1 VFAPRRGRA
10 TLRLLG
16 LVVGMVLLAGGGSA
30 SAATVPFNPAQPT
43 VFVAQGSPT
52 QLDKATQ
59 SGGAIT
65 FTPVGGTVAGL
76 TYNAIGYDTCNNFIY
91 GVQTS
96 AANGQPVGAIIQVAA
111 DGSIS
116 YPGINLSPAVAANV
130 GAFGPD
136 ANCDDFYVGVSGG
149 TSLTKVN
156 LLAKTTSTVS
166 VGGAILGPDITY
178 SNGFFWAMG
187 NPSGTGS
194 AAQSQ
199 IQRLSISGQ
208 APATFTVSTPA
219 VGTANP
225 TGSYGAAWTYG
236 NGDVGFSNN
245 TSGNIYEIRIAN
257 AASVTPTFTTVISQS
272 GPASSNNDGTNAPG
286 LSTDLSVTKTVSPAM
301 VDPGGKITYTLTIT
315 NNGPGN
321 SSGYVLNDSL
331 PAGLTSA
338 ATTSTGCTVTSP
350 TAVVCAG
357 APLAAGAFVTDTIT
371 ANAPNPFTGSLTNT
385 ATVAA
390 NEADPNASNNS
401 ASATV
406 AANIVKVS
414 VVKSAVVAP
423 ASDQN
428 AARVGDTITYSYNVT
443 NNGNVPLT
451 LVAVSDPTGG
461 SVACPAPAPP
471 GLAPGAAETCTA
483 RSPYLVKQTDVDVGN
498 VTDTATATA
507 TDATGFTSPASAP
520 SSTSVP
526 AVAAAPSLVVQKIEN
541 ASLGNSAPIQAGE
554 TIQYSYVITN
564 TGNVDLMPVSVSD
577 PTAGAVTCS
586 TPPAPGLA
594 PGDTETCTANA
605 PYVVTQ
611 ANVDGGGVTD
621 TATAT
626 GRDLQGQSATSPPST
641 VSTTSLPI
649 PAVSVDK
656 TATVTPAGDQNAVK
670 VGDTIQYTYKVTNI
684 GNVDLASFAVSDP
697 SVGTVTCPTAAAP
710 GLAPGASETCTADN
724 VYTVTQADVDNGEV
738 DDTATATATDDQGNT
753 SAPSNPSTATVLAVT
768 GNASVSIA
776 KSAAVTPA
784 GDQNAVKVGDTI
796 QYSYDVTNTGNIT
809 LTSVAVNDPSS
820 GNVTCPVPAGAGLA
834 PGASETCTADNPYT
848 VVQSDVDAGGVTDS
862 ATATGVDAKGAQSEP
877 SPASTVTV
885 PAVAAAPSVSLTKK
899 ATVDPAA
906 DETAVQVGDRISYS
920 YTVTNAGNVTLT
932 SVAVSDPAAG
942 NVTCPTPPAPG
953 LAPGQS
959 ETCTADDPH
968 PVTQVDIDTGGVTDT
983 ATASGTDTQ
992 NTQSPASTPATV
1004 NVPAT
1009 PAVPAVSVQ
1018 KFANAANGDTNP
1030 ITTGEQIQ
1038 YSYLVENTG
1047 NVDLTTLTVADNK
1060 VSSVSCPTPAAPGLA
1075 PGDFET
1081 CTGTYTATATD
1092 AANNNVTNAATAIG
1106 TDAAGGKSTSAQVTT
1121 SIPETTPAPSVA
1133 IHKSGSVTPSSDADG
1148 VVVGDHI
1155 SYSYIVTNTGNVNL
1169 SSVAVNDPTAGSVT
1183 CPGLTA
1189 PGLTPGG
1196 SVTCTEDVAYQVTQS
1211 DVDIG
1216 SVTDAAT
1223 ATGTATVAG
1232 NPVTSPASAPDSVTT
1247 PAGTN
1252 PVVSIVKSAA
1262 VTPSADQTAV
1272 QPGDK
1277 IEYSYL
1283 VTNTGNTTLNAI
1295 SVSDSNLMTVSCP
1308 TPPSPGLAPGSAETC
1323 TADHAYTVTQAD
1335 VDEGAVNDT
1344 ATASGIDLLGVPS
1357 PKASGSLTV
1366 PAEPA
1371 NPELSLAKQ
1380 GTVTPAADQHDIMV
1394 GDTIDYS
1401 YVVTNT
1407 GDVTLTSFAVIDPTL
1422 GTVTCPTPASPGL
1435 APGASV
1441 TCTADNPYTVAQADI
1456 DSGGATD
1463 QATATGAD
1471 ANGSSTST
1479 ATAFDTDRSVPDPNV
1494 SMVKTAAVTPT
1505 ADQNGAQVGDKIAY
1519 SFLVTNTG
1527 NVDLESVAISD
1538 SSLGDAVSCPIP
1550 APPGLAPG
1558 ASETCTGEIQHVVSP
1573 SDEASGSVTNTAT
1586 ATGTDGLR
1594 HTSPASL
1601 TSTDVVPVKQPPHPL
1616 SPTGLPPSSPSPTA
1630 TPPPSPAPA
1639 TQATKLVVHK
1649 HVNKANAYPGQKL
1662 TYTLTVTDDG
1672 PDRATDVKIA
1682 DTPTLAIR
1690 LISIHADQ
1698 GHCDA
1703 APAITCTLGTLE
1715 VGKTAKIEIVAEVK
1729 RSGVERNTATATSA
1743 IELLDAQDATS
1754 TATTKVAPI
1763 LRIRKTAAV
1772 PRATTGENVTYTIT
1786 VSNPTIA
1793 AIGSVAVC
1801 DSLPGG
1807 LLYLRA
1813 SPGANVRTG
1822 QPCWTIARLG
1832 AGRSV
1837 RFMVVANVAPGFRG
1851 TLLNRTTASA
1861 PGVRAARATAAVTV
1875 TPAPQL
1881 PCSSAS
1887 GASATRRT
1895 ALNSNTPVAKAAC

>member
-1 VFAPRRGRA
+1 VFEPRRGRGA
-10 TLRLLG
+10 VRLLG
-16 LVVGMVLLAGGGSA
+16 LVVGLVLLAGGGSA

-59 SGGAIT
+59 SGGAIS

-96 AANGQPVGAIIQVAA
+96 AANGQPVGAIIQVAG
-111 DGSIS
+111 DGSVS
-116 YPGINLSPAVAANV
+116 YPGINVGAADNV

-136 ANCDDFYVGVSGG
+136 ANCDDFYVGTSGG
-149 TSLTKVN
+149 TSLTRVN
-156 LLAKTTSTVS
+156 LLTKTISTVG

-178 SNGFFWAMG
+178 SNGFFWSMG
-187 NPSGTGS
+187 PPN
-194 AAQSQ
+194 Q
-199 IQRLSISGQ
+199 IQRISVTGQ
-208 APATFTVSTPA
+208 APATFTVSVPGA
-219 VGTANP
+219 AQ
-225 TGSYGAAWTYG
+225 TGVFGAAWTYG

-245 TSGNIYEIRIAN
+245 TSGNIYEIRIVN
-257 AASVTPTFTTVISQS
+257 ASASPTFTTVISQT

-286 LSTDLSVTKTVSPAM
+286 LSTDLSLTKTVSPAM
-301 VDPGGKITYTLTIT
+301 VDPGGKITYTLTVT

-331 PAGLTSA
+331 PGGLTSA
-338 ATTSTGCTVTSP
+338 ATTSSGCTVSSP

-357 APLAAGAFVTDTIT
+357 APLAAGASVTDTIT
-371 ANAPNPFTGSLTNT
+371 ANAPNGFTGSLTNT

-390 NEADPNASNNS
+390 NEADPNGSNNS

-406 AANIVKVS
+406 AANIVTVS

-423 ASDQN
+423 ASDQG
-428 AARVGDTITYSYNVT
+428 AAQVGDTITYSYNVT
-443 NNGNVPLT
+443 NTGNVPLT
-451 LVAVSDPTGG
+451 SVAVSDPTGG
-461 SVACPAPAPP
+461 SVACPTPAPP
-471 GLAPGAAETCTA
+471 GLAPGATETCTA
-483 RSPYLVKQTDVDVGN
+483 RSPYVVKQTDVDFGS
-498 VTDTATATA
+498 VTDSATATG
-507 TDATGFTSPASAP
+507 TDATGFTSPLPPSAP
-520 SSTSVP
+520 SSSTTVP
-526 AVAAAPSLVVQKIEN
+526 TVAASPSLLVQKIEN

-564 TGNVDLMPVSVSD
+564 TGNVDLSSVSVSD

-611 ANVDGGGVTD
+611 ADVDRGGVTD

-626 GRDLQGQSATSPPST
+626 GGDRQGDIATSPAST
-641 VSTTSLPI
+641 VSTASLPI

-656 TATVTPAGDQNAVK
+656 TATVTPAGDQNSVK
-670 VGDTIQYTYKVTNI
+670 VGDTIQYTYAVTNI
-684 GNVDLASFAVSDP
+684 GNVDLASVAVSDP
-697 SVGTVTCPTAAAP
+697 SAGSVTCPTPAAP
-710 GLAPGASETCTADN
+710 GLAPGASETCTADHA
-724 VYTVTQADVDNGEV
+724 YAVTQSDVDTGEV
-738 DDTATATATDDQGNT
+738 DDTATATGIDNQGNT

-776 KSAAVTPA
+776 KSAAVSPSS
-784 GDQNAVKVGDTI
+784 DQNGVKVGDTI
-796 QYSYDVTNTGNIT
+796 QYSYNVTNNGNIT
-809 LTSVAVNDPSS
+809 LTSVAVNDPSA

-848 VVQSDVDAGGVTDS
+848 VAQSDVDAGGVIDS
-862 ATATGVDAKGAQSEP
+862 ATATGVDTQGAQSEP
-877 SPASTVTV
+877 SPASTVSV

-899 ATVDPAA
+899 ATVDPAT
-906 DETAVQVGDRISYS
+906 DQNAVQVGDRISYS
-920 YTVTNAGNVTLT
+920 YTVTNTGNVTLT
-932 SVAVSDPAAG
+932 SVGVSDPAAG

-953 LAPGQS
+953 LAPGQP

-968 PVTQVDIDTGGVTDT
+968 PVTQVDIDNGGVTDT
-983 ATASGTDTQ
+983 ATATGTDTQ

-1009 PAVPAVSVQ
+1009 PAVPAVSLQ
-1018 KFANAANGDTNP
+1018 KFANAANGDTSP

-1081 CTGTYTATATD
+1081 CTGTYTATAAD
-1092 AANNNVTNAATAIG
+1092 AANNNVINAATATG
-1106 TDAAGGKSTSAQVTT
+1106 SDPAGGKGTSAQVTT
-1121 SIPETTPAPSVA
+1121 SIPETSPAPAVE
-1133 IHKSGSVTPSSDADG
+1133 IHKSASVTPSSDADG

-1189 PGLTPGG
+1189 PGLAPGG
-1196 SVTCTEDVAYQVTQS
+1196 SLTCTEDVAYQVTQS
-1211 DVDIG
+1211 DVDSG
-1216 SVTDAAT
+1216 NVTDVAT

-1232 NPVTSPASAPDSVTT
+1232 SPVTTPPSAPDSVTT

-1252 PVVSIVKSAA
+1252 PVVSIVKSAT
-1262 VTPSADQTAV
+1262 VTPSADQNAV
-1272 QPGDK
+1272 EPGDK
-1277 IEYSYL
+1277 IQYSYL
-1283 VTNTGNTTLNAI
+1283 VTNTGNTTLKTI
-1295 SVSDSNLMTVSCP
+1295 SVSDSNLITVTCP

-1323 TADHAYTVTQAD
+1323 TAHDAYTVTQAD
-1335 VDEGAVNDT
+1335 VDAGAVNDT
-1344 ATASGIDLLGVPS
+1344 ATASGVDLLGVPS
-1357 PKASGSLTV
+1357 PRASGSLTV

-1371 NPELSLAKQ
+1371 DPELSLAKQ
-1380 GTVTPAADQHDIMV
+1380 GTVTPAADQDDIMV

-1407 GDVTLTSFAVIDPTL
+1407 GDVTLTSFGVIDPTL
-1422 GTVTCPTPASPGL
+1422 GPVTCPAPAPPGL
-1435 APGASV
+1435 APGASA
-1441 TCTADNPYTVAQADI
+1441 TCTADAPYTVVQADV
-1456 DSGGATD
+1456 DNGGATD
-1463 QATATGAD
+1463 QATAAGAD

-1479 ATAFDTDRSVPDPNV
+1479 STAVDTDPSVPDPGV
-1494 SMVKTAAVTPT
+1494 SMVKTATVSPT

-1527 NVDLESVAISD
+1527 NVDLESIAISD

-1558 ASETCTGEIQHVVSP
+1558 ASETCTGEIQHAVTL
-1573 SDEASGSVTNTAT
+1573 SDEAAGSVTNTAT
-1586 ATGTDGLR
+1586 ATATDALGD
-1594 HTSPASL
+1594 TSPASSP
-1601 TSTDVVPVKQPPHPL
+1601 STDTVPVKQPPHPP
-1616 SPTGLPPSSPSPTA
+1616 SPTAAPSPSPTG
-1630 TPPPSPAPA
+1630 TPPPSPVSA
-1639 TQATKLVVHK
+1639 TRATKLVVHK

-1662 TYTLTVTDDG
+1662 TYALTVTDDG
-1672 PDRATDVKIA
+1672 PDPATDVKITDA
-1682 DTPTLAIR
+1682 PTISIK

-1698 GHCDA
+1698 GHCEA
-1703 APAITCTLGTLE
+1703 APTITCTLGTLE
-1715 VGKTAKIEIVAEVK
+1715 VGKTAKIKIVAEVK
-1729 RSGVERNTATATSA
+1729 RSGVERNTAIATSA
-1743 IELLDAQDATS
+1743 IELLDPQDATS
-1754 TATTKVAPI
+1754 TATTNVVPI
-1763 LRIRKTAAV
+1763 LRVRKTASV
-1772 PRATTGENVTYTIT
+1772 PRATTGENVTFEIT
-1786 VSNPTIA
+1786 VSNPTIT

-1801 DSLPGG
+1801 DALPSG

-1813 SPGANVRTG
+1813 SPDANVRTG
-1822 QPCWTIARLG
+1822 KPCWTITRLG
-1832 AGRSV
+1832 AGGSK
-1837 RFMVVANVAPGFRG
+1837 RFTVVANVAPGFRG
-1851 TLLNRTTASA
+1851 KLVNRATASA
-1861 PGVRAARATAAVTV
+1861 PGVRAGRAAAAVTV
-1875 TPAPQL
+1875 TPAPQVGC
-1881 PCSSAS
+1881 PSAS
-1887 GASATRRT
+1887 DASAIGRGRS
-1895 ALNSNTPVAKAAC
+1895 NSNPPVAKAAC